1 MKNIIK
7 NFVKKIKNNKIALYS
22 IRLEIEKKET
32 EAGCPLKECM
42 DKKEGEK

>member
-7 NFVKKIKNNKIALYS
+7 NFVKKIKNNK
-22 IRLEIEKKET
+22 LEIEKKET